1 MTNII
6 KYALIILVSI
16 TIGWLFGFYLSN
28 SEPVKPETVYQEK
41 FTTKI
46 VRDTV
51 KIKQL
56 VFVDRHVSD
65 TTENQD
71 TITQSLIDSRDSL
84 GFEDEDSLQFDDT
97 GEIITDQLITSKRV
111 HIDWVV
117 NDSLDISE
125 LLNKKAS
132 SFNET
137 IIVEYWQSPL
147 NLTGYLLN
155 RNKLKLFGF
164 NPDEPITLQVIDE
177 KNELILK
184 SSTFLLRLSKSSN
197 FKSLKI

>member
-117 NDSLDISE
+117 NDSIDISE

-184 SSTFLLRLSKSSN
+184 SSTFLLRLSKTSN

>member
-51 KIKQL
+51 KVKQL

-84 GFEDEDSLQFDDT
+84 GFEDEDSLEFDDT

-184 SSTFLLRLSKSSN
+184 SSTFLLRLSKTSN

>member
-1 MTNII
+1 MTNFL
-6 KYALIILVSI
+6 KYVLIIVLSI
-16 TIGWLFGFYLSN
+16 AIGWLFGFYFSN
-28 SEPVKPETVYQEK
+28 STKTETVYEEK
-41 FTTKI
+41 VKTKV

-51 KIKQL
+51 KVKQI
-56 VFVDRHVSD
+56 VFVDKKISD
-65 TTENQD
+65 STASQD
-71 TITQSLIDSRDSL
+71 STFQHS
-84 GFEDEDSLQFDDT
+84 EDSLDSIALWEEDSLSFDDT
-97 GEIITDQLITSKRV
+97 GEIITEQLIASKSV

-117 NDSLDISE
+117 SDSLDISE
-125 LLNKKAS
+125 LLNRKAS
-132 SFNET
+132 SFSES
-137 IIVEYWQSPL
+137 IVVEYWQSPL

-184 SSTFLLRLSKSSN
+184 SSSFLLRLSKSSN

>member
-1 MTNII
+1 MNNFL
-6 KYALIILVSI
+6 KYALIIVLSI
-16 TIGWLFGFYLSN
+16 TVGWLFGFYFSIHAPTKA
-28 SEPVKPETVYQEK
+28 ETIYQDKVK
-41 FTTKI
+41 TKV

-51 KIKQL
+51 KVKQL
-56 VFVDRHVSD
+56 VFVDKEVTDS
-65 TTENQD
+65 TENQD
-71 TITQSLIDSRDSL
+71 DTTQYLDDSL
-84 GFEDEDSLQFDDT
+84 DSIALWQEDSLDFDDS
-97 GEIITDQLITSKRV
+97 GEIITEQLITSKKV

-164 NPDEPITLQVIDE
+164 NPDEPITLQVLDE
-177 KNELILK
+177 KNQLILK
-184 SSTFLLRLSKSSN
+184 SSSFLLRLSKSSS
-197 FKSLKI
+197 FKSIEI

>member
-51 KIKQL
+51 KVKQL

-184 SSTFLLRLSKSSN
+184 SSTFLLRLSKTSN

>member
-51 KIKQL
+51 KVKQL